1 MVVEEL
7 QPQQPEEQQDFG
19 HIFIRFAQQGSV
31 FFDLDMGKIAPM
43 QMIVVGEYLLT
54 MGKSAL
60 LDEQRMQKAEMQK
73 SKIAVPRAADIP
85 PGALNRVMK
94 KP

>member
-7 QPQQPEEQQDFG
+7 KPKETEEQEQDFG
-19 HIFIRFAQQGSV
+19 HIFIRFVQQGSV
-31 FFDLDMGKIAPM
+31 FFDFDAANVVPI
-43 QMIVVGEYLLT
+43 QMIAIGEYLLT

-60 LDEQRMQKAEMQK
+60 LNEQRQQQAEMQK
-73 SKIAVPRAADIP
+73 SQIQVPRGNVNP
-85 PGALNRVMK
+85 EALNRVMK